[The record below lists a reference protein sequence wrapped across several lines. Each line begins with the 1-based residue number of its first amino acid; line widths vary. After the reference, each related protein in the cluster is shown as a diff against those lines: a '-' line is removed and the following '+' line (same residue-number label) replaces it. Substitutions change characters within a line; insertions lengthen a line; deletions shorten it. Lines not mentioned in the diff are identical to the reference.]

1 MTQTTKMVNRK
12 VTIALAILCVASLVA
27 LNFSVITY
35 YTQMTNKNNEIQT
48 LNNQIVNLQ
57 TQMANGSLPAPKLI
71 SIDMNFTDNRS
82 DSNAPFLH
90 VTGYIF
96 NVGTSTANSCVLH
109 VTAVRADN
117 STGIDTATNL
127 ESIVAGNY
135 TKIDVQFPYSGNP
148 LTKFN
153 STVEWLT

>member
-1 MTQTTKMVNRK
+1 MTQTTKTVNRK
-12 VTIALAILCVASLVA
+12 VAIALAILCVASLVA

-48 LNNQIVNLQ
+48 LNNQIVSLQ
-57 TQMANGSLPAPKLI
+57 TQVANGSLPAPKLI

-82 DSNAPFLH
+82 DSNAPFLQ
-90 VTGYIF
+90 VTGYIC

-109 VTAVRADN
+109 VTALRADN
-117 STGIDTATNL
+117 STGIDTTKNID
-127 ESIVAGNY
+127 SIAAGTY
-135 TKIDVQFPYSGNP
+135 TKIDAQFPYSGNP
-148 LTKFN
+148 LTTFN